1 MIKEVRAY
9 SLFCDNCNE
18 IYIDNCNDYSI
29 WLDESIAI
37 EDAMSEDWIEH
48 EGKHYCPDCYKFDIN
63 DKITIKESEVSNE
76 Q

>member
-18 IYIDNCNDYSI
+18 TYIDNCNDYSI

-37 EDAMSEDWIEH
+37 EDAMYEDWIEH
-48 EGKHYCPDCYKFDIN
+48 EGKHYCPSCYEIDEDDNI
-63 DKITIKESEVSNE
+63 IIKESEDNNG
-76 Q
+76 